1 MLKIRLRRM
10 GAKSSPFYRI
20 VVSDSRSTPQG
31 AFVDVVGTYD
41 PRVSPAI
48 VKLDVEKADSW
59 VSKGAQASNTVRSL
73 IKHARNTPTETETAT
88 A

>member
-10 GAKSSPFYRI
+10 GSKRSPFYRI

-41 PRVSPAI
+41 PRVNPAAI
-48 VKLDVEKADSW
+48 KVDLDKADGW
-59 VSKGAQASNTVRSL
+59 MQKGAQASHTVRSIL
-73 IKHARNTPTETETAT
+73 KQARSAGEETAS